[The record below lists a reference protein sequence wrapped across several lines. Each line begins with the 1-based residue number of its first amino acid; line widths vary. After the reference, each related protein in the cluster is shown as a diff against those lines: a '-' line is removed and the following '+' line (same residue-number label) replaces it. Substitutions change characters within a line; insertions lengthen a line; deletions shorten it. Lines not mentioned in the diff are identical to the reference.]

1 MKMIINTCFGGFGV
15 REDIEK
21 KLGLDTLYDEDEIRT
36 NPELIAMI
44 EAGEDVNGHCAK
56 LEVVEIP
63 DAATDYYLD
72 EYDGAESIIYVLD
85 GKLHWAGE

>member
-15 REDIEK
+15 RKDVEK
-21 KLGLDTLYDEDEIRT
+21 KLGLDTMREDEIRT

-44 EAGEDVNGHCAK
+44 EAGEDVNGRCAK
-56 LEVVEIP
+56 LKVVEIP
-63 DAATDYYLD
+63 DRATDYYLD

>member
-1 MKMIINTCFGGFGV
+1 MKMIINTCIGGFGV
-15 REDIEK
+15 REDVEK
-21 KLGLDTLYDEDEIRT
+21 NLGLDNMHEDEIRT

-44 EAGEDVNGHCAK
+44 EAGEDVDGCCAD

-63 DAATDYYLD
+63 DSATDYYLKD
-72 EYDGAESIIYVLD
+72 YDGMESIIYVLD

>member
-1 MKMIINTCFGGFGV
+1 MKMIINTCIGGFGV
-15 REDIEK
+15 REDVEK
-21 KLGLDTLYDEDEIRT
+21 KLGLDNLHEDEIRT

-44 EAGEDVNGHCAK
+44 EAGEDVNGHCAE

-63 DAATDYYLD
+63 DRATDYYLN
-72 EYDGAESIIYVLD
+72 EYDGMESLIYVLD

>member
-1 MKMIINTCFGGFGV
+1 MKIIINTCFGGFGV

-21 KLGLDTLYDEDEIRT
+21 KLGLDKMNENEIRT

-44 EAGEDVNGHCAK
+44 EAGEDVDGYCAE

-63 DAATDYYLD
+63 DNATDYHLG
-72 EYDGAESIIYVLD
+72 EYDGMESIIYVLD
-85 GKLHWAGE
+85 GKLHWVGE

>member
-15 REDIEK
+15 REDVD
-21 KLGLDTLYDEDEIRT
+21 GY
-36 NPELIAMI
+36 
-44 EAGEDVNGHCAK
+44 CAE

-63 DAATDYYLD
+63 DGATDYYLN
-72 EYDGAESIIYVLD
+72 EYDGMESIIYVLD

>member
-15 REDIEK
+15 RKDIEK
-21 KLGLDTLYDEDEIRT
+21 KLGLDNMDEDEIRT
-36 NPELIAMI
+36 NPALIAMI
-44 EAGEDVNGHCAK
+44 EAGEDVNGYCAE

-63 DAATDYYLD
+63 DGATDYYLD
-72 EYDGAESIIYVLD
+72 EYDGMESIIYVLD